1 MPNLYVITGPAGVGK
16 STVSKRLAQNL
27 SKSALIEG
35 DEIYHQVIGG
45 YIPAWKEGNH
55 LQTFWKVC
63 INIVRSYLEDDF
75 DVVFNY
81 IVTPENLALLK
92 NEFKNYTIKF
102 IVLLVDESTLLLRD
116 KERPENCQ
124 MKERCITL
132 LNNFKNRNYNINNIL
147 DTTNLSIEETV
158 NLIQNNSNFILK

>member
-102 IVLLVDESTLLLRD
+102 IVLLVDESTLLLRN
-116 KERPENCQ
+116 KKRPEDCQ

>member
-116 KERPENCQ
+116 KERPKDCQ

-158 NLIQNNSNFILK
+158 SLIQKNSNFILK

>member
-63 INIVRSYLEDDF
+63 INIVKSYLKDGF

-116 KERPENCQ
+116 KERPEDCQ

-158 NLIQNNSNFILK
+158 NLIQNNNNFILK